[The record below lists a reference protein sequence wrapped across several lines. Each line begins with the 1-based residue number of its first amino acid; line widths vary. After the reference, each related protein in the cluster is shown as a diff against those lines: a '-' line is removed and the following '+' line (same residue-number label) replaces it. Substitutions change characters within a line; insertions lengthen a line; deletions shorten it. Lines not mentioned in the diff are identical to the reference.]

1 METSACL
8 LKLYTIE
15 KLKSK
20 DNELIICNHLCT
32 CVSVSSRNN
41 LQSEEIVSEL
51 VYSFL
56 IPEVERAR
64 VRQIGLGDCSVST
77 RILLS

>member
-1 METSACL
+1 MNRKNVCM
-8 LKLYTIE
+8 
-15 KLKSK
+15 
-20 DNELIICNHLCT
+20 

-64 VRQIGLGDCSVST
+64 VRQRGLGDCSVST
-77 RILLS
+77 HILL